1 MDSVLTAE
9 VAAAG
14 SADDDDAEG
23 KAEGYNSIVSQWERW
38 LRRSS
43 ERGLKDWERR
53 RVGHVAVQQSGC
65 FCIGWTMA

>member
-23 KAEGYNSIVSQWERW
+23 KAEGDNSIVSQRERR
-38 LRRSS
+38 LRRLSK
-43 ERGLKDWERR
+43 RGLKDWERR
-53 RVGHVAVQQSGC
+53 RVGRVAVQQGGC
-65 FCIGWTMA
+65 FCIG